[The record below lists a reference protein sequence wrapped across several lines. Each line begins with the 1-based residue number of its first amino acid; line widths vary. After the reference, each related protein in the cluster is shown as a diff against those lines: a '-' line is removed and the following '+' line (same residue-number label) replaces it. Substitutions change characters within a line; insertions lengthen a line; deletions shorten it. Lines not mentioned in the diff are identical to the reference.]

1 MSNPDWTEAPEGATH
16 WDTRGAVW
24 CKHLHFWYYGRWNHE
39 GAIHDLAED
48 RYTPRPTEPA
58 PTAWPTAWNGT
69 GFPPVGTKCE
79 GVWLEVPDGGDR
91 VFEVVIV
98 KGYYK
103 KQVWFCTTSG
113 EDITHL
119 TKNVDFRPIRTQAQ
133 IKREEAT
140 DFAARAYL
148 SDRLESAPNLS
159 GEQARKIA
167 AFFYDAGMLKL
178 PECHEA
184 TKP

>member
-16 WDTRGAVW
+16 WDCIADVFCTVDGWWHKNQYVPVKNNNW
-24 CKHLHFWYYGRWNHE
+24 GT
-39 GAIHDLAED
+39 D
-48 RYTPRPTEPA
+48 RYTPRSAESAT
-58 PTAWPTAWNGT
+58 TTWNGT

-133 IKREEAT
+133 IERGRAIIIATRVLNHVDVLTERHAAEA
-140 DFAARAYL
+140 L
-148 SDRLESAPNLS
+148 
-159 GEQARKIA
+159 
-167 AFFYDAGMLKL
+167 YDAGMLKL
-178 PECHEA
+178 PEGYRIER
-184 TKP
+184 

>member
-24 CKHLHFWYYGRWNHE
+24 CKHLHFWCYGRWNHE

-133 IKREEAT
+133 IERGRAIIIATRVLNHVDVLTERHAAEA
-140 DFAARAYL
+140 L
-148 SDRLESAPNLS
+148 
-159 GEQARKIA
+159 
-167 AFFYDAGMLKL
+167 YDAGMLKL
-178 PECHEA
+178 PEGYRIER
-184 TKP
+184 

>member
-1 MSNPDWTEAPEGATH
+1 
-16 WDTRGAVW
+16 
-24 CKHLHFWYYGRWNHE
+24 
-39 GAIHDLAED
+39 
-48 RYTPRPTEPA
+48 
-58 PTAWPTAWNGT
+58 
-69 GFPPVGTKCE
+69 VGTKCE

-91 VFEVVIV
+91 VFEGVIV

-133 IKREEAT
+133 IERENLIRIAT
-140 DFAARAYL
+140 QVMNHDNVISERDTAEVLY
-148 SDRLESAPNLS
+148 E
-159 GEQARKIA
+159 
-167 AFFYDAGMLKL
+167 AGMLKL

>member
-79 GVWLEVPDGGDR
+79 GVWLEVPNGGDR
-91 VFEVVIV
+91 VVEVVIV

-113 EDITHL
+113 EDIAHL

-133 IKREEAT
+133 IEREELIIIAT
-140 DFAARAYL
+140 RVLIHDDVLTEQHAAEAL
-148 SDRLESAPNLS
+148 
-159 GEQARKIA
+159 
-167 AFFYDAGMLKL
+167 YDAGMLKL
-178 PECHEA
+178 PEGYRIER
-184 TKP
+184 

>member
-16 WDTRGAVW
+16 WDCIADVFCTVDGWWHKNQYVPVKNNNW
-24 CKHLHFWYYGRWNHE
+24 GT
-39 GAIHDLAED
+39 D
-48 RYTPRPTEPA
+48 RYTPRSAESAT
-58 PTAWPTAWNGT
+58 TTWNGT

-98 KGYYK
+98 VIVKGYYK

-113 EDITHL
+113 EDIAHL

>member
-79 GVWLEVPDGGDR
+79 GVWLEVPNGGDR
-91 VFEVVIV
+91 VVEVVIV

-119 TKNVDFRPIRTQAQ
+119 TENVDFRPLRTPEQ
-133 IKREEAT
+133 RE
-140 DFAARAYL
+140 RQ
-148 SDRLESAPNLS
+148 SVI
-159 GEQARKIA
+159 EQAFSKLSEFHDA
-167 AFFYDAGMLKL
+167 DQVLGDLYDAGMLRKQ
-178 PECHEA
+178 ED
-184 TKP
+184 

>member
-1 MSNPDWTEAPEGATH
+1 MSNPDWTEAPDDATH

-24 CKHLHFWYYGRWNHE
+24 CKHLHFWCYGRWNHE

-119 TKNVDFRPIRTQAQ
+119 TQNVDFRPIRTQAQ
-133 IKREEAT
+133 IERENLIRIAT
-140 DFAARAYL
+140 QVMNHDNVISERDAAEVLY
-148 SDRLESAPNLS
+148 E
-159 GEQARKIA
+159 
-167 AFFYDAGMLKL
+167 AGMLKL
-178 PECHEA
+178 PKA
-184 TKP
+184 TA